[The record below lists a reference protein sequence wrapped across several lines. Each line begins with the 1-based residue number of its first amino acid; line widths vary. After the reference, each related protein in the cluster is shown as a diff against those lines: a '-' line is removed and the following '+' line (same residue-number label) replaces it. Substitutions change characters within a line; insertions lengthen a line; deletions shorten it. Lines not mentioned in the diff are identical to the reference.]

1 MKSAQSRNIAMS
13 DMFRAIAG
21 APEAQYELVAC
32 TVYSAAYSIMEAG
45 NKTQF
50 AKLEADAS
58 MYGTSSDARKNA
70 KDALGAKS
78 VNAAVKHY
86 NRTYFAIAEA
96 LRQCGIPAD
105 MQKELPA
112 GKAQA
117 AARAVIL
124 DPLAQDYADQFTAVF
139 TSVMM
144 MPEKT
149 DDERTA
155 AADKRAEAKRQ
166 KELDAA
172 SHAREAERVARMA
185 VDAEVAARVERVTS
199 DDVVVSSVIDMLS
212 AGMLPAALEQALIEA
227 VRMRETALLL
237 ARAASTEPEA
247 IPA

>member
-1 MKSAQSRNIAMS
+1 MKTVQSRNIAMS

-21 APEAQYELVAC
+21 APDAQFDVIAC

-58 MYGTSSDARKNA
+58 LYGTASDARKHV
-70 KDALGAKS
+70 KETLGVKS
-78 VNAAVKHY
+78 VNAAVKHF

-112 GKAQA
+112 GKSQA

-124 DPLAQDYADQFTAVF
+124 EPLAADYADQFTAVF

-155 AADKRAEAKRQ
+155 AAA
-166 KELDAA
+166 
-172 SHAREAERVARMA
+172 AREAKKAEKDALAAQQAKEAERDARLKL
-185 VDAEVAARVERVTS
+185 DAEVHARIERVFTHENT
-199 DDVVVSSVIDMLS
+199 VPAVIEALS
-212 AGMLPAALEQALIEA
+212 AGMLSPEMEQALIDA
-227 VRMRETALLL
+227 VRTRETALLL
-237 ARAASTEPEA
+237 ARAASAEPV
-247 IPA
+247 PA